1 MIIYI
6 LSLYA
11 YIVYRIIIV
20 LYRIYCTKNRPTV
33 VHVLWFFK
41 NAIKKK
47 LKQSALM
54 KQSIFML
61 AKFKFNQII
70 LLIIIGQA
78 RQLFY
83 PCG

>member
-1 MIIYI
+1 MYYGGHPDF
-6 LSLYA
+6 LKMQLG
-11 YIVYRIIIV
+11 
-20 LYRIYCTKNRPTV
+20 
-33 VHVLWFFK
+33 
-41 NAIKKK
+41 KK
-47 LKQSALM
+47 LKQTALM

-70 LLIIIGQA
+70 MLIIIGQA

>member
-1 MIIYI
+1 MY
-6 LSLYA
+6 YGGH
-11 YIVYRIIIV
+11 
-20 LYRIYCTKNRPTV
+20 PD
-33 VHVLWFFK
+33 FK
-41 NAIKKK
+41 KKAIKKK
-47 LKQSALM
+47 LKQTALM

-61 AKFKFNQII
+61 AKFKFNEII

>member
-1 MIIYI
+1 M
-6 LSLYA
+6 
-11 YIVYRIIIV
+11 VQR
-20 LYRIYCTKNRPTV
+20 TDGPTV
-33 VHVLWFFK
+33 VHVLWRTSRFFK
-41 NAIKKK
+41 NAMKKK
-47 LKQSALM
+47 FKQTALM

-61 AKFKFNQII
+61 AKFKFNEII